1 MAATRFLQ
9 LLCSLHFLTLRH
21 GAMRHTAGCE
31 KHNAHGYIPYP
42 DSASHPADRRR
53 RRTRAQML
61 REYLEPAH
69 FQLALAHTCEQG
81 LHLASQQDF
90 DLLLLDLMLPDG
102 NGLDLLKQYRQRSR
116 RPVIMFTAHGGETD
130 RVLGLEFG
138 ADDYLTKPF
147 SPRELKARITAVLR
161 RFDEIPE
168 AAPPGL
174 AVGALSLTRLPAG
187 PPGRRRGG
195 ADRRRAAHPGNPDAH
210 GRQVV
215 ARDQIGMYALGR
227 VPDRY
232 DRSIDTHQ
240 QPASQAATGQRRRAR
255 HPQSARAGL
264 RARRRVTMPLLP
276 VRSLFWRAFLT
287 FWSAMALILVCGMLF
302 TAAVAWYR
310 VNSLDGLNPGSLAH
324 DAAQIAREDGA
335 DGLERWVAAMDARYS
350 ALNIYLVDASDHDI
364 LGRALRAPARLAQDY
379 RAAPPDP
386 FPPRPRRRPA
396 CACPG
401 GIRSC

>member
-1 MAATRFLQ
+1 MAT
-9 LLCSLHFLTLRH
+9 FLTP
-21 GAMRHTAGCE
+21 TA
-31 KHNAHGYIPYP
+31 
-42 DSASHPADRRR
+42 RRILLIDDDAEL
-53 RRTRAQML
+53 AQML

-147 SPRELKARITAVLR
+147 SPRELKARITAALR

-174 AVGALSLTRLPAG
+174 AVGALSLDPASGRARL
-187 PPGRRRGG
+187 G
-195 ADRRRAAHPGNPDAH
+195 ADEVVLTGAEQRILEILMRTAG
-210 GRQVV
+210 QVV

-335 DGLERWVAAMDARYS
+335 DGLERWVAVMDARYS

-364 LGRALRAPARLAQDY
+364 LGRALPARLRDWL
-379 RAAPPDP
+379 RTIAPRRPTHS
-386 FPPRPRRRPA
+386 PPRPRRRPA